1 MENKTIKIY
10 NYKDE
15 NAKTQ
20 ITINSLFKNDT
31 ISFEQIDIEDIKIFL
46 KHGIFIIKGYIRHND
61 DINSENILKLNEW
74 TRMNGDK
81 LEWLK
86 RIDLKIVRGGYVIR
100 EFVFNGFVADYMEY
114 FNKGRHMFNL
124 VIRQYKLK
132 VLEGKGDTGADK
144 LSSYV
149 GNIEIKNVSN
159 QLIILPMDWK
169 QTLLSASNLMG
180 GISLIQAVKNNP
192 YSIAFIFIAHATG
205 MVTEFIADVYFVAK
219 GNPEEM
225 GSFNMTRDLFYKP
238 LGDIIKNAIEEA
250 FPKVQFSDTLGED
263 IYNIGNLTIS
273 MADLGGK
280 VISGYKALKNTKG
293 EGIFFN
299 IKIKNVKVSH
309 FGRQLQPKKY
319 IGLTPVKAT
328 ALFVKDMGLDIY
340 ATKEGFKSEIEK
352 RDKSYPTISNIT
364 MPKNTDT
371 K

>member
-20 ITINSLFKNDT
+20 ITINSLFKNDI

-86 RIDLKIVRGGYVIR
+86 RIDLKIVKGGYVIR
-100 EFVFNGFVADYMEY
+100 EFIFNGFVADYMEY

-124 VIRQYKLK
+124 VIRQYK
-132 VLEGKGDTGADK
+132 EGKGDTGADK

-205 MVTEFIADVYFVAK
+205 MITEFMADVYFVAK
-219 GNPEEM
+219 GNPDKI

-263 IYNIGNLTIS
+263 IYNIGNFTIS
-273 MADLGGK
+273 AFDLGGK
-280 VISGYKALKNTKG
+280 AINGFKTLKNTKG

-299 IKIKNVKVSH
+299 IKIKNVKVSR

-340 ATKEGFKSEIEK
+340 ATKEGFKAEIEK
-352 RDKSYPTISNIT
+352 RNKSYPTISNIT

>member
-10 NYKDE
+10 NYEDE

-61 DINSENILKLNEW
+61 NINSENVLKLNEW
-74 TRMNGDK
+74 TRMSGDK

-100 EFVFNGFVADYMEY
+100 EYVFNGFVADYIEY
-114 FNKGRHMFNL
+114 FNKGRYMFNL

-132 VLEGKGDTGADK
+132 VLEGTGDTGADK

-149 GNIEIKNVSN
+149 GNIEIKNISN
-159 QLIILPMDWK
+159 QLIILPMDWGK
-169 QTLLSASNLMG
+169 TLLSASNLMG

-192 YSIAFIFIAHATG
+192 YSVAFIFIAHATG
-205 MVTEFIADVYFVAK
+205 IVTEFMADVYFVAK
-219 GNPEEM
+219 GNPEKM
-225 GSFNMTRDLFYKP
+225 GSFNITRDLFYKP
-238 LGDIIKNAIEEA
+238 LGDIIKNTIETIDTDI
-250 FPKVQFSDTLGED
+250 KFSNTFGED

-280 VISGYKALKNTKG
+280 AINGYKALKNTKG

-299 IKIKNVKVSH
+299 IKIKNVKVSK

-352 RDKSYPTISNIT
+352 RGKNYPTISNIT
-364 MPKNTDT
+364 IPKNTD
-371 K
+371 KN

>member
-46 KHGIFIIKGYIRHND
+46 KHGIFIIKRYIRHND

-74 TRMNGDK
+74 TRMSGDK

-205 MVTEFIADVYFVAK
+205 MITEFMADVYFVAK
-219 GNPEEM
+219 GNPDKM

-238 LGDIIKNAIEEA
+238 LGDTLKLFIEKATPRIKID
-250 FPKVQFSDTLGED
+250 DTFGED
-263 IYNIGNLTIS
+263 IYNIGNLTFS

-280 VISGYKALKNTKG
+280 AINGYKALKNTKG

-299 IKIKNVKVSH
+299 IKIKNVKVSR

-319 IGLTPVKAT
+319 IGLAPVKAT

-340 ATKEGFKSEIEK
+340 ATKEGFKAEIEK
-352 RDKSYPTISNIT
+352 RNKSYPTISNIT